1 MLAKQSSSTSSHLEI
16 FVFPHEHFSYLCLSW
31 DCQLKDW
38 EESIL
43 WLIML
48 FTCHGMFIFVQLHQQ
63 QQQELTTSREC
74 TSIVQIVITC
84 TSNAQI
90 LNYRFLRENH
100 VLFLS
105 NVCPSLSSYL
115 LPIPFVEVAQ
125 QQRDE
130 VVELSDLLLVIILQ
144 RILKTLLQPREG
156 RADLNQDIPSTT
168 SKGRSTSEVH
178 QICVPVRDTC
188 EEQFD
193 SILSKPLPAAQ

>member
-1 MLAKQSSSTSSHLEI
+1 
-16 FVFPHEHFSYLCLSW
+16 
-31 DCQLKDW
+31 
-38 EESIL
+38 
-43 WLIML
+43 ML

-144 RILKTLLQPREG
+144 RILKEYDTYAIRTFATPYFV
-156 RADLNQDIPSTT
+156 T
-168 SKGRSTSEVH
+168 SATPLFVTSATP
-178 QICVPVRDTC
+178 IFRTIATRTYATPKIY
-188 EEQFD
+188 F
-193 SILSKPLPAAQ
+193 